1 MERRCSWCRWSQWD
15 RLATLRCMRGLPFVH
30 DGSAHWCPM
39 YQDEPSEAG
48 QYGSVDHTAAEY
60 PAPLR
65 LVWNLLPEETRQA
78 LRGLA
83 GFDDSLPLYT
93 KPWGYM
99 SLRERRAIRNAFEK
113 AFEQRPEPPPKVVRG
128 GGAKAFEPPPKFVP
142 GGGAGG
148 AQ

>member
-1 MERRCSWCRWSQWD
+1 MELRCSWCRWSQWVPTT
-15 RLATLRCMRGLPFVH
+15 ALRCTRGQPFIQH
-30 DGSAHWCPM
+30 GNAHWCPL
-39 YQDEPSEAG
+39 YESEPSEKG
-48 QYGSVDHTAAEY
+48 QPADSAAEF
-60 PAPLR
+60 PVPLR

-113 AFEQRPEPPPKVVRG
+113 AFEQRPEPPPKFVPG
-128 GGAKAFEPPPKFVP
+128 GGAKAFEPPPKFGP